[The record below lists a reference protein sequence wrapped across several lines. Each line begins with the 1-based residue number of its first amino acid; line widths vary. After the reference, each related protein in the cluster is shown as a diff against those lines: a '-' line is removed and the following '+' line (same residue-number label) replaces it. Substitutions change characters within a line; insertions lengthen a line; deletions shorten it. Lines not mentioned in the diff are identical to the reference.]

1 MSGTVVVQV
10 GQCGNQLGNSL
21 FDRLFNEADC
31 SRNKEFSL
39 SSFKRFF
46 TTKTEGLLIHKSD
59 RI

>member
-1 MSGTVVVQV
+1 MSGTLVVQV

-31 SRNKEFSL
+31 SRNKKFSL

-46 TTKTEGLLIHKSD
+46 STKTEGLFIDLS
-59 RI
+59 